1 MEIRQLEIFLV
12 VAEELHFARASE
24 RLHLAQSSVSGAVAA
39 IEREL
44 GGPVFD
50 RSSRRVALTPAGR
63 LLVERATEV
72 VRSMDDAVRN
82 VKALI
87 DGASGELRVG
97 YSFAAV
103 FALELLTERMA
114 AERPTTRLDPIE
126 LYGPLAHQALLDG
139 EVDLALIWFAG
150 AHRDL
155 EALEVAQR
163 PFVAILRHD
172 HPLADADPLHLRDLS
187 GEQFVL
193 SPRTQ
198 NPGFYDAI
206 GERCLAAGFAPEV
219 RQHVGG
225 FRSVRTII
233 GASGGVG
240 MTVDSATIDVELG
253 DTVARTLADV
263 EPARLSVVTRRDA
276 PGPVRD
282 AAALLV
288 GIESG

>member
-24 RLHLAQSSVSGAVAA
+24 RLHLAQSSVSGAIAA

-63 LLVERATEV
+63 LLVEHATEV
-72 VRSMDDAVRN
+72 VRAMTDAVRN
-82 VKALI
+82 VTALI
-87 DGASGELRVG
+87 EGASGDLRVG

-114 AERPTTRLDPIE
+114 AERPTTRLSPIE

-139 EVDLALIWFAG
+139 EIDAALIWFAEP
-150 AHRDL
+150 HRDL
-155 EALEVAQR
+155 EALEVARR
-163 PFVAILRHD
+163 PFVAILRDD
-172 HPLADADPLHLRDLS
+172 HPLAGADPLHLSDLA
-187 GEQFVL
+187 EEEFVL

-198 NPGFYDAI
+198 NPRFYDAI
-206 GERCLAAGFAPEV
+206 GERCLAAGFEPRV

-240 MTVDSATIDVELG
+240 MTVDAATADVELG
-253 DTVARTLADV
+253 DTLARPLAEVA
-263 EPARLSVVTRRDA
+263 PAQLSVVTRRDA
-276 PGPVRD
+276 PRSVRE
-282 AAALLV
+282 ATALLV
-288 GIESG
+288 DDEFE